1 MSQDHIVDVS
11 GVVVLT
17 APVGIALLIIF
28 WIWLLVLI
36 ENGFVV
42 LIVRLSVNL
51 KLRINYEIFPLLVTL
66 LTREF
71 GVSLM

>member
-1 MSQDHIVDVS
+1 
-11 GVVVLT
+11 
-17 APVGIALLIIF
+17 
-28 WIWLLVLI
+28 LVLI

-71 GVSLM
+71 GVSVM